1 MRVPIT
7 LEKLMKQMDI
17 FENPSKK
24 SVKDIV
30 IRKEKE
36 QSSEE
41 VQRKKNASCILL
53 SGCIDFGIVYK
64 GRIMRPPSLPL
75 YLS

>member
-1 MRVPIT
+1 
-7 LEKLMKQMDI
+7 MKQMDI

-41 VQRKKNASCILL
+41 VQRKKMLLAS
-53 SGCIDFGIVYK
+53 S
-64 GRIMRPPSLPL
+64 
-75 YLS
+75 YLDV